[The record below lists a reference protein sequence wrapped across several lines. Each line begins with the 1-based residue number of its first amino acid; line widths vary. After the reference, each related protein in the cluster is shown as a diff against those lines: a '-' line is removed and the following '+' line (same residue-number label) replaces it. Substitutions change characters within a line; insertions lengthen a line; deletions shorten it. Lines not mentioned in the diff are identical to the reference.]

1 MRYTVPAATLAAV
14 ALLSSSANAQLGLPT
29 GLISGLSTSC
39 FGGLASLLFNNA
51 DLNSCLSITGAVS
64 NLGALSNNDSI
75 VPAINNYLSSDLCP
89 AQYCS
94 NATLQSANNTISS
107 ACASDISS
115 NSNFLPGLLQLI
127 ISYYPDVKKASCLQ
141 DTKANNQ
148 ICVTQTLSNIQG
160 TLGQNITLGEVQT
173 LSSNTEA
180 VTQVLS
186 KLSSNSSAFCTDCNR
201 AIVSILSPALTSY
214 VTNST
219 LTGLR
224 EAITSGCGA
233 SFLTAGVPSDL
244 KQSGNL
250 ATSSSGS
257 GSGSSGTN
265 AGSAVGASAFTAVTA
280 VLAIGF
286 AVLA

>member
-1 MRYTVPAATLAAV
+1 M
-14 ALLSSSANAQLGLPT
+14 
-29 GLISGLSTSC
+29 
-39 FGGLASLLFNNA
+39 LFNNA

-94 NATLQSANNTISS
+94 NSTLQSANNTISS
-107 ACASDISS
+107 ACASDISG
-115 NSNFLPGLLQLI
+115 NTNFLPGLLQLI
-127 ISYYPDVKKASCLQ
+127 ISYYGDVKRASCLE
-141 DTKANNQ
+141 DTKASNQ
-148 ICVTQTLSNIQG
+148 LCVTQTLTNVQSN
-160 TLGQNITLGEVQT
+160 LGENITLSEVQT

-201 AIVSILSPALTSY
+201 AIVAILSPALTSY
-214 VTNST
+214 VSNQT

-250 ATSSSGS
+250 DGSSSSS

-265 AGSAVGASAFTAVTA
+265 AGFAVSASTVTFVSA
-280 VLAIGF
+280 VLAVGF
-286 AVLA
+286 AILA